1 MASITI
7 AGASRHYAGGI
18 RALHEIDLAI
28 AEGEFLVLVGPSGC
42 GKSTLLRAL
51 AGLEHLDAGRVLIG
65 DVDVTAQRARE
76 RDIAMVFQNYALY
89 PQMSVRDNLEFGLKS
104 RGMRSAERRQR
115 VAEVAGALGLEPLLE
130 RRPGELSGGQRQRV
144 AMGRAIVRRP
154 QAFLMDE
161 PLSNLDATLRVSMR
175 AELAKMHARLGV
187 TTVYVTHDQVEAMTL
202 GDRVAV
208 MRAGTIQQCDTP
220 RRLFDQPANVFV
232 AAFIGSPSMNL
243 VHGAIA
249 NGRVRLGSWELALPG
264 EHPLLGM
271 AARALIVGLRPSD
284 FAADSLAPAHW
295 PRIDVTPVAVE
306 EFGHERNLQFPV
318 DARRV
323 EIEGFGGSSHAGLFA
338 DDTATPFCALLGG
351 RANIA
356 AGSALR
362 LAVNTSALYFFE
374 PDGGAAITSP

>member
-18 RALHEIDLAI
+18 RALHDIDLEI
-28 AEGEFLVLVGPSGC
+28 ADGEFLVLVGPSGC

-51 AGLEHLDAGRVLIG
+51 AGLERLDAGRVLIG
-65 DVDVTAQRARE
+65 AVDVTTRRARE
-76 RDIAMVFQNYALY
+76 RDIAMVFQSYALY
-89 PQMSVRDNLEFGLKS
+89 PQMSVRENLEFGLKS
-104 RGMRSAERRQR
+104 RGMSTAERLLR
-115 VAEVAGALGLEPLLE
+115 VAEVARALSLEPLLE

-208 MRAGTIQQCDTP
+208 MRAGTIEQCATP
-220 RRLFDQPANVFV
+220 RRLFDQPANLFV
-232 AAFIGSPSMNL
+232 ATFIGSPSMNL
-243 VHGAIA
+243 VHGSIA
-249 NGRVRLGSWELALPG
+249 DGRVRIGSWDLPLPRD
-264 EHPLLGM
+264 HPLVGM
-271 AARALIVGLRPSD
+271 AARQLIVGLRPSD
-284 FAADSLAPAHW
+284 FGADALAPSHW
-295 PRIDVTPVAVE
+295 PRIEVTPAAVE

-318 DARRV
+318 DGARV
-323 EIEGFGGSSHAGLFA
+323 DAESFGGAARAGLFA

-351 RANIA
+351 RANIVAGATLHLAFNTA
-356 AGSALR
+356 AF
-362 LAVNTSALYFFE
+362 YFFD
-374 PDGGAAITSP
+374 PAGGAALTHP